1 MLTAALAWS
10 IFQLAVMTGQKTAI
24 LLLLA
29 VLIAHPSYATAD
41 ASTDA
46 GVAAAAAEP
55 TCSAQEGDEI
65 DPNLQRETFDIGYGE
80 ETFDFYIR
88 PDISTFY
95 QEEPGS
101 RTPMTP
107 KHVGFA
113 GKWVNLSW
121 NEY

>member
-1 MLTAALAWS
+1 
-10 IFQLAVMTGQKTAI
+10 MTGPKSAVGL

-29 VLIAHPSYATAD
+29 VLIAQPSYANAD
-41 ASTDA
+41 ASIDA
-46 GVAAAAAEP
+46 AIAAEP

-65 DPNLQRETFDIGYGE
+65 DPNLQRLTFDIGYGE

-88 PDISTFY
+88 PDVATFY

-113 GKWVNLSW
+113 GKWVNL
-121 NEY
+121 

>member
-41 ASTDA
+41 ASTDT
-46 GVAAAAAEP
+46 GVAAAAAAAEP

-65 DPNLQRETFDIGYGE
+65 DPNLQRMTFDIGYGE

-101 RTPMTP
+101 RTPMPP

-113 GKWVNLSW
+113 GKFVNL
-121 NEY
+121 

>member
-1 MLTAALAWS
+1 
-10 IFQLAVMTGQKTAI
+10 MTGPKSAVGL

-29 VLIAHPSYATAD
+29 VLIAQPSYATVD
-41 ASTDA
+41 ASTD
-46 GVAAAAAEP
+46 AAAAEP
-55 TCSAQEGDEI
+55 TCSAQEGDDI
-65 DPNLQRETFDIGYGE
+65 DPNLQRLTFDIGYGE

-113 GKWVNLSW
+113 GKWSNM
-121 NEY
+121 

>member
-1 MLTAALAWS
+1 
-10 IFQLAVMTGQKTAI
+10 MTGPKSAVGL

-29 VLIAHPSYATAD
+29 VLIAHPSHATAD

-46 GVAAAAAEP
+46 GVAAAAAAEP

-65 DPNLQRETFDIGYGE
+65 DPNLQRLTFDIGYGE

-88 PDISTFY
+88 PDVATFY

-113 GKWVNLSW
+113 GKWVNL
-121 NEY
+121 